1 MGRTPRKSDPVT
13 EDILWKTALG
23 KETPTSL
30 KAIDTFPNQ
39 STFRYKRS
47 KKDIIKSEL
56 KISGASMIQ

>member
-1 MGRTPRKSDPVT
+1 MGRTPKKSDPVT

-47 KKDIIKSEL
+47 KKNIKSEL